1 MQTMKKTF
9 LNTARLL
16 VGILFIFSGLIKAN
30 DPLGLSYKMQ
40 EFFEVWNMPALDA
53 YTLTFSIIMIVFE
66 ILAGV
71 AVILGWRMQLFA
83 WLLLALI
90 VFFSFLTGYAVLS
103 GKIRECGC
111 FGNCIPLQAMGSF
124 IKDLVLLLL
133 IAVLFIY
140 RKEIRPGYP
149 VNVCQFILALS
160 LVFSFSIQWFAL
172 RYLPLV
178 DCLPFKKGSNIF
190 EKMKPPVGAI
200 PDSSVINFVYEK
212 DHQTKEYTA
221 DQLPVD
227 LDSTYKFIKRYDK
240 LIRKGNAEPEIKDFS
255 LITASGNDSTH
266 QILGRSGYQLM
277 LISRSFPQ
285 TNPRWNKSFLLLYTL
300 AKSKNI
306 PVILVTSNQPEA
318 EAWLKA
324 NNLNINT
331 GLNALPPE
339 SVSGNA
345 SLSPNGISLFGC
357 DATAVKTAARA
368 DPTLYLLKKAT
379 ILNKWS
385 YASFE
390 MAIPG
395 IAELP
400 LQNTEGETQP

>member
-1 MQTMKKTF
+1 MKKTF
-9 LNTARLL
+9 LNSARLL

-40 EFFEVWNMPALDA
+40 EFFEVWNMAALDP
-53 YTLTFSIIMIVFE
+53 YTLSFSVIMIVFE

-71 AVILGWRMQLFA
+71 AVILGWRMRLFA
-83 WLLLALI
+83 WLLLILI
-90 VFFSFLTGYAVLS
+90 IFFSFLTGYAVLS

-111 FGNCIPLQAMGSF
+111 FGNCIPLPAMGSF

-133 IAVLFIY
+133 ISILFIY
-140 RKEIRPGYP
+140 RKDIRPGP
-149 VNVCQFILALS
+149 PANICQFILALS
-160 LVFSFSIQWFAL
+160 LVMSFSFQWYAL

-190 EKMKPPVGAI
+190 EKMKPPAGAI
-200 PDSSVINFVYEK
+200 PDSSVINFVYERN
-212 DHQTKEYTA
+212 HQTMEYTA
-221 DQLPVD
+221 DQLPAD
-227 LDSTYKFIKRYDK
+227 LDSSYIFIKRYDK

-255 LITASGNDSTH
+255 LISASGNDSTKE
-266 QILGRSGYQLM
+266 ILEKPGYQLM
-277 LISRSFPQ
+277 LISKSFPQ
-285 TNPRWNKSFLLLYTL
+285 NNPGWNKQFMLLYTL

-306 PVILVTSNQPEA
+306 PVILVTSNRPEA
-318 EAWLKA
+318 GAWLRA
-324 NNLNINT
+324 
-331 GLNALPPE
+331 NAL
-339 SVSGNA
+339 
-345 SLSPNGISLFGC
+345 GIPVFGC

-385 YASFE
+385 YASLE
-390 MAIPG
+390 MAVPN

-400 LQNTEGETQP
+400 LQITDSE